1 MENIMRIMGLDY
13 GTKTI
18 GVAISDGLGWTA
30 QGIETITRRQE
41 SDLKPSIARLIEL
54 CEAYDVHKIIVGLP
68 KNMDN
73 TEGERVRST
82 EYFVGRLS
90 QGTEIPIEYVDERLS
105 TISADRILEEGEVRR
120 DKRKEHIDK
129 IAACFILQSYLD
141 TVNNQKNENIK

>member
-1 MENIMRIMGLDY
+1 MGLDY

-105 TISADRILEEGEVRR
+105 TISADRILEEGDVRR

-141 TVNNQKNENIK
+141 TVNNQKNENI